1 MPLPF
6 DATLKDLVAR
16 FPADYGREFDLAGPV
31 PLVALNVDLSTITAA
46 TDVVLGR
53 GDPPDALIDINFQS
67 AWADDLL
74 ARILLYNALL
84 HYRYRVAVHSVVVL
98 LRPLAN
104 DLRLDQGLHY
114 AVWPERGRTD
124 LSFEVV
130 RLWERPVER
139 LLEGGLGTLP
149 LAPLGQVPPGT
160 NREEALPDILRR
172 IGERLTQEA
181 GPEETGKLWMATFVL
196 SGLILSRETLRQ
208 LFQGVHGMKES
219 SGYQII
225 LDEGRAEGAVKEA
238 KKILLR
244 LGQKRFGPPGQEIT
258 MALDAIND
266 LERLERMT
274 DRVLDVA
281 GWQELLNT
289 P

>member
-6 DATLKDLVAR
+6 DATVKDLVFR
-16 FPADYGREFDLAGPV
+16 FPTDYGQEFARTGST

-53 GDPPDALIDINFQS
+53 GDPLDALIDLNFQS
-67 AWADDLL
+67 GWADDLL
-74 ARILLYNALL
+74 ARVLLYNALL
-84 HYRYRVAVHSVVVL
+84 YYRYRVPVHSIVVL

-104 DLRLDQGLHY
+104 DLRLDEGVHY
-114 AVWPERGRTD
+114 SVWPERGQTD
-124 LSFEVV
+124 FRFEVV
-130 RLWERPVER
+130 RLWQRPVEEF
-139 LLEGGLGTLP
+139 LTGGLGTLP
-149 LAPLGQVPPGT
+149 LAPLAQLPQGAS
-160 NREEALPDILRR
+160 REEVLADILRR

-181 GPEETGKLWMATFVL
+181 GPEEAGRLWTATFIL
-196 SGLILSRETLRQ
+196 SGLILPREVLGP
-208 LFQGVHGMKES
+208 LFRGVLGMEES

-225 LDEGRAEGAVKEA
+225 LDRGAIKEV

-244 LGQKRFGPPGQEIT
+244 QGQKRFGAPDQGVIT
-258 MALDAIND
+258 AVDSVND

-281 GWQELLNT
+281 SWQELLET